1 MAEPINFAAMFKF
14 LLILGIVAYILY
26 KIGTFFFRAGVAT
39 QQMRD
44 QEARSRAR
52 KKSGGKPGGKEKI
65 QGGEY
70 VDYEEVR

>member
-1 MAEPINFAAMFKF
+1 MLKF

-44 QEARSRAR
+44 QETTIVRAKNLARMVRSRAENMLTTR
-52 KKSGGKPGGKEKI
+52 RFANQPAIAS
-65 QGGEY
+65 
-70 VDYEEVR
+70 

>member
-1 MAEPINFAAMFKF
+1 MLKF

-44 QEARSRAR
+44 QETRHRAR
-52 KKSGGKPGGKEKI
+52 KKSGKDGKIKGGD
-65 QGGEY
+65 Y

>member
-1 MAEPINFAAMFKF
+1 MLKF
-14 LLILGIVAYILY
+14 LLIIGIVAYILY

-52 KKSGGKPGGKEKI
+52 KKSGGKEKI
-65 QGGEY
+65 KGGDY